1 MYIKNLKLN
10 NFRNIEKITLD
21 FNKQVNI
28 IYGENAEGKTNL
40 LESIYMFS
48 FGKSFRNNK
57 DLELLKIGEDYFF
70 NTITYEK
77 NGEEHE
83 ILISY
88 DKNTNKEY
96 IKIDGIVQKKLSS
109 LIGKLNIVVF
119 KPSDIEIIKEGPS
132 TRRKFIDMIISSI
145 DPKYIYR
152 INRYNKLLDERNN
165 LLKIIK
171 FNRSVNI
178 KKNSNINNKILNN
191 NMNDEDYNKQLIN
204 TYDKELIELNLIIF
218 EYRKKY
224 IEIINNKIFDI
235 HKSISI
241 NMENIEKSEKLT
253 VKYISKI
260 ENKSNLVKVFDKN
273 FENDIQKGYTEYGIH
288 RDDIKISINSLD
300 ISKYGSQGQQKSA
313 ILSLKLAELNI
324 IEEKIKDKPILLLD
338 DFMSELDD
346 NRIKNILNNIKDIQM
361 ILTTTNKVEI
371 KNKENK
377 FFNIQKGQIKE

>member
-77 NGEEHE
+77 YGEEHE
-83 ILISY
+83 IFISY
-88 DKNTNKEY
+88 DKKTNIKY
-96 IKIDGIVQKKLSS
+96 INIDGIVQKKLSS

-145 DPKYIYR
+145 DPKYIYH

-191 NMNDEDYNKQLIN
+191 NMNDEEYNKQLIN

-241 NMENIEKSEKLT
+241 NMKNIEKSEKLT

-300 ISKYGSQGQQKSA
+300 ISKYGSQGQQKSS
-313 ILSLKLAELNI
+313 ILSLKLADLNI